1 MELNLN
7 LKWNIKKILKLT
19 IILLIGINSEHL
31 YAKKKLIKK
40 KITYRTAF
48 GKCPSRSAGTFTLQL
63 IKAFEQGESLKDVK
77 TKIIK
82 DNLNEKYFISSYNIS
97 YDPLRRFIKFSFECP
112 EPLMKVQ
119 LYKENGMES
128 YEAIL
133 VENGKLVDPTYEIL
147 LRSENKIDNELP
159 FLALPIKEM
168 NEDIKVEIANLV
180 KGMTPEFR
188 KNLSEVIINEKK
200 DLTIILSINN
210 RPSSVFMGKKNWNDK
225 TKKLL
230 KIVGYMTK
238 KKRIPKVINLTNSKK
253 VVVKFNE

>member
-7 LKWNIKKILKLT
+7 LKWNIKNFVKLT
-19 IILLIGINSEHL
+19 IIITVGMNSQFVH
-31 YAKKKLIKK
+31 ARKKLIKK

-77 TKIIK
+77 TKIVK
-82 DNLNEKYFISSYNIS
+82 DKLNEKYFISSYNIA

-133 VENGKLVDPTYEIL
+133 VEDGKLVDPTYEIL
-147 LRSENKIDNELP
+147 LRSEKKIDNELP

-168 NEDIKVEIANLV
+168 NENVKIEIADLV
-180 KGMTPEFR
+180 KSMTPEFR

-200 DLTIILSINN
+200 DLTIILSVNN
-210 RPSSVFMGKKNWNDK
+210 RPSSVFMGKEDWE
-225 TKKLL
+225 TKIEKLL
-230 KIVGYMTK
+230 KIVGYMSK
-238 KKRIPKVINLTNSKK
+238 KKRIPSVINLTNAKK